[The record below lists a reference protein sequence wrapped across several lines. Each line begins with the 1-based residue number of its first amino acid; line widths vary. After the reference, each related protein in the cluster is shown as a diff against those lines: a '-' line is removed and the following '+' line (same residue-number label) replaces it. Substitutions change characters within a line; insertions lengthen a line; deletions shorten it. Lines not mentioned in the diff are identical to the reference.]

1 MNQTDLTGVQR
12 QLALEVAAQEEGA
25 SRLKARTDKAAEAG
39 RSSQTVYGNKAVS
52 LAVDAVASYISKN
65 IGNMT
70 RGITGR
76 GFVQI
81 SKLIGAMDPQVL
93 AVISL
98 KVALDTLGRTSST
111 SGKKDPA
118 EIKTFVTSIG
128 YAVQVEARLSHYRE
142 EAPNLYQSVE
152 SHWHSSKGNSYRV
165 TDMTRRMNK
174 EGIEWK
180 AWSVPDLIRVGTFL
194 NQALCVTGW
203 LSLSTEQKSAR
214 NKVSRIV
221 LSPAF
226 IALRDEI
233 LDRAM
238 QLAYLQWPMLCPP
251 VPWTPTERGG
261 YLTAEARNQKLVRGW
276 FHGTKPH
283 QDGDLPLEMLNR
295 LQNVAYK
302 INPHILSV
310 AKQAYA
316 DWRHIGSFR
325 RAAAVEAKNWLSED
339 ATKEEIREWCIYRT
353 KVENDN
359 SRNAQHNWR
368 TTEVF
373 HTALKFEHDTFWIPW
388 NFDYRGR
395 VYSIPSTLNPQGTDF
410 DKSLFYFADEGPVN
424 EYWLLW
430 QAATAWGLDKK
441 THDERV
447 QWARDNMD
455 MFTIIASDPYGS
467 EPCWGKASE
476 PWVFL
481 AAAIEIHECLIA
493 KTKTTSGLPIGIDA
507 TCSGLQHLSA
517 LTLNRS
523 AAEQVNVVPTPQPSD
538 GYRTVAEASK
548 KHLTPEVASWIDRK
562 VTKRTV
568 MTLCYGV
575 TRHSARG
582 YIHAALQEAG
592 RDDKQHLTQIVE
604 AIYKEAVP
612 EVFPGPIK
620 VMEWLKR
627 CAREVIK
634 RGEESITWK
643 TPSGFVVY
651 QLRNKMDTERIRTRI
666 MGSVRSFSCASG
678 PGHPDPSK
686 HAASLPPNLIHSLD
700 ASLLHFMFS
709 EWDRPFTCIHDCI
722 LGRSCD
728 MDEMQKEIRLHF
740 VEMYKGDP
748 LADWAEQ
755 LGIKVP
761 AGIVVGDLDLDQV
774 NHSHYFFC

>member
-1 MNQTDLTGVQR
+1 MNQTDLVGVQR
-12 QLALEVAAQEEGA
+12 QLKLEIAAQEEG
-25 SRLKARTDKAAEAG
+25 SRRLQERTAKAETAG
-39 RSSQTVYGNKAVS
+39 RGSQTVYGNKAVS
-52 LAVDAVASYISKN
+52 MAISAVSTHIQKS
-65 IGNMT
+65 IGNIT
-70 RGITGR
+70 RGPAGR
-76 GFVQI
+76 GYAQI
-81 SKLIGAMDPQVL
+81 ASLLGSMDPDTL
-93 AVISL
+93 ALIAL
-98 KVALDTLGRTSST
+98 KVALDTLSRRPGET
-111 SGKKDPA
+111 KKDPS
-118 EIKTFVTSIG
+118 ELKSFVATIG
-128 YAVQVEARLSHYRE
+128 NAVQVEARLSFYLS
-142 EAPNLYQSVE
+142 EAPKLYKAVE
-152 SHWHSSKGNSYRV
+152 TSWHASKGNAYRV
-165 TDMTRRMNK
+165 TDMTRAMNK
-174 EGIEWK
+174 QGI
-180 AWSVPDLIRVGTFL
+180 AWRTWSPSDIVRVGTFL
-194 NQALCVTGW
+194 HQALTVTGW
-203 LSLSTEQKSAR
+203 LSLDTQQYTKKQ
-214 NKVSRIV
+214 KVSRIV
-221 LSPAF
+221 LSPEF
-226 IALRDEI
+226 IGLRDQI

-238 QLAYLQWPMLCPP
+238 ELAYIQWPMLCPP
-251 VPWTPTERGG
+251 IPWSNTERGG
-261 YLTAEARNQKLVRGW
+261 YLTAEARNHKLVRGW
-276 FHGTKPH
+276 NQWAKNTSP
-283 QDGDLPLEMLNR
+283 QGDLPLEMLNR
-295 LQNVAYK
+295 LQNVAYR

-325 RAAAVEAKNWLSED
+325 RAAAVEAKNWLTKE
-339 ATKEEIREWCIYRT
+339 ATKEEIREWRTYRT
-353 KVENDN
+353 KVENAN

-368 TTEVF
+368 TSEVM
-373 HTALKFEHDTFWIPW
+373 HTALKFEGETFWIPW

-395 VYSIPSTLNPQGTDF
+395 VYSIATTLNPQGTDF

-430 QAATAWGLDKK
+430 QAATAWGLDKQ
-441 THDERV
+441 THDDRV
-447 QWARDNMD
+447 QWARGNMD

-467 EPCWGKASE
+467 EACWGKASE

-481 AAAIEIHECLIA
+481 AAALEIHECLIA

-634 RGEESITWK
+634 RGGESITWK